1 MKLISPSNTD
11 QQTTQTI
18 NIRKKTKQKKKRKEH
33 SINKAKHNGEN
44 TGRGKY
50 CLFMSLRLY

>member
-18 NIRKKTKQKKKRKEH
+18 NIRKKTKQKKKKERTQH
-33 SINKAKHNGEN
+33 KQS
-44 TGRGKY
+44 
-50 CLFMSLRLY
+50 